1 MNFLHADMKEFFMAH
16 CVYLQLV
23 RTGTFKKLEFTSEKI
38 NILQTEKFKLQ
49 SKGAYSFKKKNLS
62 YIYSGKSLEI
72 DEYLDHKLL
81 EHEQSA

>member
-1 MNFLHADMKEFFMAH
+1 MSFLHADMKEYFMAH

-49 SKGAYSFKKKNLS
+49 SKGCIFFKKNLS

-81 EHEQSA
+81 QHEQSA

>member
-1 MNFLHADMKEFFMAH
+1 MAH

-49 SKGAYSFKKKNLS
+49 SKDAYSLKNLS
-62 YIYSGKSLEI
+62 YIFR
-72 DEYLDHKLL
+72 
-81 EHEQSA
+81 

>member
-1 MNFLHADMKEFFMAH
+1 MAH

-49 SKGAYSFKKKNLS
+49 SKGAYSLKNL
-62 YIYSGKSLEI
+62 KSFI
-72 DEYLDHKLL
+72 QVRAWKLMSTWITNFL
-81 EHEQSA
+81 SMSKVPSLNLQSW